1 MSSELL
7 LGKDTPFSFFTIY
20 RLYSRAQET
29 GPQALEMSGNRSTL
43 CFLKQCFRPVACL
56 GEKEGSGLRNKK
68 KQEGVFLSRVHAD
81 RPQLQIFKNV

>member
-68 KQEGVFLSRVHAD
+68 KTRRGLS
-81 RPQLQIFKNV
+81 FKSTCRQATVTDI